1 MRLKHYIDL
10 TAKCSK
16 LTLTGTRKIIRSV
29 ISATNYCHDNNVIVR
44 NLTADNIMVKSTG
57 SGLFEVMICDFALA
71 VPTGSTKVLC
81 DHTLFE
87 WNDVPFMAPE
97 ALLGH
102 KYSCSM
108 DVWSIGVL
116 LYMMVSG
123 ELPFDSTDDKELVN
137 SIKHASFE
145 FPASNPV
152 WSSDNDKIKYLI
164 GELLVA
170 NPADRPT
177 CREVMKNPWLVIG

>member
-1 MRLKHYIDL
+1 M
-10 TAKCSK
+10 
-16 LTLTGTRKIIRSV
+16 
-29 ISATNYCHDNNVIVR
+29 
-44 NLTADNIMVKSTG
+44 
-57 SGLFEVMICDFALA
+57 
-71 VPTGSTKVLC
+71 LC

-102 KYSCSM
+102 PYSFAM

-123 ELPFDSTDDKELVN
+123 ELPFASPDDKDLVN

-145 FPASNPV
+145 FPASNPA
-152 WSSDNDKIKYLI
+152 WAATDDKVKYLI
-164 GELLVA
+164 GELLVPTA
-170 NPADRPT
+170 ADRPSSKD
-177 CREVMKNPWLVIG
+177 VLKNPWIVMG